1 MRGYASVNDE
11 NIDWLVSP
19 ALDFINHAAVQL
31 TFRHSINY
39 DSSSKKND
47 YQTLWITDNYG
58 GDVQTAT
65 WEQLTIPVYPN
76 GTSWT
81 YASSRSIDIPQK
93 YLKKNV
99 RIAFKYISTTSES
112 NATWQITDFNL
123 QGTCAGT
130 YLPQIEATKSF
141 SVFVVDKE
149 INVYRHAE
157 GLPSMAILYSS
168 MGQQLSVET
177 IIDKAHFTVYR
188 QGIYLLKIDHE
199 VYKIIV
205 P

>member
-1 MRGYASVNDE
+1 M
-11 NIDWLVSP
+11 
-19 ALDFINHAAVQL
+19 
-31 TFRHSINY
+31 
-39 DSSSKKND
+39 
-47 YQTLWITDNYG
+47 QTT
-58 GDVQTAT
+58 T

-81 YASSRSIDIPQK
+81 YASAGNIDIPQK

-99 RIAFKYISTTSES
+99 RIAFKYISTTSEN

-130 YLPQIEATKSF
+130 SLPQIEATKSF

-149 INVYRHAE
+149 VNILRQAE
-157 GLPSMAILYSS
+157 GVSAIAILYDS
-168 MGQQLSVET
+168 MVQQISTKTVE
-177 IIDKAHFTVYR
+177 DKAYFKNTIS
-188 QGIYLLKIDHE
+188 GIYLLKIESD
-199 VYKIIV
+199 VYKRFV